1 MWKLWCIT
9 CHNSHRRVASV
20 AKLSLLRECWEMK
33 NAKWFWCWHGLLC
46 CTSGDRSQTWL
57 LLVESF
63 VSDMLSFNFGKNEFS
78 ISERTKNLEERLEAI
93 FVSDKNDCCLY
104 WPKLWDLRRCGWTK
118 IILSMKKLVKQWG
131 KASKSEKKM
140 DQLLKKLSHVW
151 ATSSRSEISIEKN
164 LC

>member
-1 MWKLWCIT
+1 MFKVVLMLTWIIMLHKCWL
-9 CHNSHRRVASV
+9 
-20 AKLSLLRECWEMK
+20 LSNVTNL
-33 NAKWFWCWHGLLC
+33 
-46 CTSGDRSQTWL
+46 L

-63 VSDMLSFNFGKNEFS
+63 VSDMLSFNFGKHECS

-93 FVSDKNDCCLY
+93 FVSDKYDCCCY

-118 IILSMKKLVKQWG
+118 IILSINKLVKQWG

-140 DQLLKKLSHVW
+140 DQVLKKLSHVW
-151 ATSSRSEISIEKN
+151 ATSSRSVIYIEKN